1 MYEQFQNL
9 RDPEKQMELRVFIQG
24 LTEEELVKILHTSV
38 CKTDAPKIFDD
49 ILQAFPDSE
58 VYQSKRRKLIESTLH
73 ILGKTKI
80 PTVLADAIINRII
93 FDLPKHSKH
102 NIVKLVDACAVDI
115 RDHDNKHN
123 ELLCWKDLLPAL
135 LEALENE
142 KRVVHMDTEV
152 TGNEYKSL
160 IVKAI
165 CNYRWNINHLP
176 LLAKMFGDMGLDKQ
190 DRRIVIGALCR
201 ALPDL
206 SPNQVPPF
214 VYQALKLCKDR
225 DNHYFFDTLCKYFE
239 SSYAKAISMDDKD
252 SMESI
257 GIVGLKELVDIESTV
272 LYYVYQAVQL
282 NHESLKDFIR
292 YLKST
297 CQVSEYILQ
306 PFMLAVLMSVSGIY
320 TDQIFEILKLT
331 IVNDSL
337 EKEKRQ
343 TSAWLRQLLPS
354 ELNLIGIVR
363 RIIDTSNKDRHMVLK
378 GLMELAFVLM
388 STSQKLKHNTSV
400 LWNTGAEIIQEIIKK
415 RHETVA
421 TVLQEL
427 IDKIVVGGTPM
438 IHYTDCLKYVC
449 RELSVI
455 VLDHQIW
462 IMTLLERLLF
472 LPIVVADQVLFAIL
486 PLMNVSPN
494 IRENLLLTL
503 RKGLYRKGIAKRQMA
518 VTGFLEMLKYSKMHS
533 LSNFR
538 LSQRCNSS
546 VHTVS
551 SSSTSTLTQV
561 VVEHCTQR
569 EKSSNE
575 ADKTLCYEILDILKK
590 SFTYEFEVR
599 LHLYKGFYGTVA
611 RNPEI
616 TEVVLNM
623 LVSHLNLYL
632 EKDDIL
638 PPVKFE
644 LCIDV
649 QETEVVLKEPI
660 AELIFVIQK
669 IYHRMFSRTSNISDE
684 WHDILEL
691 LCTRMAATNLEHLN
705 LEREIDFSEDS
716 VKFKIKLSNLNMAIT
731 IYEALIAFR
740 IGQWF
745 SKESSAICDSIENLF
760 EGYTRSIDLIKMQ
773 SIKTKKADGGKAK
786 KNKNTSH
793 TTRKSVKSLH
803 VKIPTTIMDLDA
815 IHQCLSLLYSNRRSS
830 STQCQ
835 IVKLCENRNFCC
847 YILQTCEQLLQ
858 RSNSLFTDTC
868 QQQSNLYIDVY
879 IDIGGIL
886 YEHFFINL
894 VNVTQYDEQIIILAL
909 QCFNEICR
917 SMCTTFSSELPRFLN
932 RILRSKHNSA
942 SMDINLQ
949 LQEVIFSLNDHFVE
963 SFSQGTDSNVKKKVP
978 SLLLQ
983 IMERLAYKINFA
995 ECNGEKVFKCIKKLV
1010 QTNELEDTIVAT
1022 IVQILLRL
1030 EEYTQEY
1037 GETLNEICLKLCE
1050 KVGTIDG
1057 NQLTS
1062 DKEYAIFREETF
1074 EPIYTTLNDCI
1085 KEKLSNA
1092 SWLLSRLKAEDAIV
1106 RASGT
1111 IDEISNNNLREK
1123 ERSLCKQLSYVTQ
1136 ILYTLVNTSI
1146 EPGPCTDI
1154 TFKNLQCLYHLL
1166 GNLTKYFYTKSNGQ
1180 NAAFQT
1186 VKFIQVIQLAGK
1198 PLKSAFYN
1206 LVTYLEENQNKV
1218 NAKVDSQARRNKIL
1232 RETKVIPRVVYEIE
1246 QFNKEVLLLGKR
1258 TGIPLENHMKHS
1270 ITRDFRIKNP
1280 QLVEGLEKMDTSLLS
1295 MSNSE
1300 DTESQNCNSNM
1311 DEMSASTADNATPSN
1326 KRSRSEEIEAYSSS

>member
-9 RDPEKQMELRVFIQG
+9 RDLDKQMELRAFIQD
-24 LTEEELVKILHTSV
+24 LNIEELAKILHNSV

-49 ILQAFPDSE
+49 ILQALPDSE
-58 VYQSKRRKLIESTLH
+58 VYQSKRRKLIESMLH
-73 ILGKTKI
+73 ILEKTKI
-80 PTVLADAIINRII
+80 TSVHADAIVNRII

-102 NIVKLVDACAVDI
+102 NIVKLVDVCVVGI
-115 RDHDNKHN
+115 RDHNNRHN

-142 KRVVHMDTEV
+142 KHVVHMDMEV
-152 TGNEYKSL
+152 SGNEYKSL
-160 IVKAI
+160 IVKTI
-165 CNYRWNINHLP
+165 CDYQWNTNHLP
-176 LLAKMFGDMGLDKQ
+176 LLAKMFGDMALDKQ
-190 DRRIVIGALCR
+190 DRRIVIRALCR

-206 SPNQVPPF
+206 SLNQVPPF

-225 DNHYFFDTLCKYFE
+225 DNHYFFDTLCKYFG
-239 SSYAKAISMDDKD
+239 SSYTKAISIDDQD

-257 GIVGLKELVDIESTV
+257 GIVGVKELVDIESTV

-292 YLKST
+292 CLKSA
-297 CQVSEYILQ
+297 CQASEYILQ

-320 TDQIFEILKLT
+320 TDQIFEILKLAL
-331 IVNDSL
+331 INDFL

-354 ELNLIGIVR
+354 ELNVIGIVR

-378 GLMELAFVLM
+378 GLVQLAFALM
-388 STSQKLKHNTSV
+388 STSQKFKHNTSV
-400 LWNTGAEIIQEIIKK
+400 LWNTGAEIVREIIKK

-427 IDKIVVGGTPM
+427 IDKIVVGGTPT
-438 IHYTDCLKYVC
+438 IHYTDCLKYAC
-449 RELSVI
+449 GELTMI

-503 RKGLYRKGIAKRQMA
+503 RKGLYRKGIVKRQMA

-533 LSNFR
+533 LANFR

-546 VHTVS
+546 VHAVS
-551 SSSTSTLTQV
+551 SCSTSTLTQV
-561 VVEHCTQR
+561 TVEHSTQR
-569 EKSSNE
+569 EKSTIE

-599 LHLYKGFYGTVA
+599 LHLYKGFYGA
-611 RNPEI
+611 SAKNSEI
-616 TEVVLNM
+616 TEIVLNM

-632 EKDDIL
+632 EKDNIL
-638 PPVKFE
+638 PPIKFE
-644 LCIDV
+644 LCFDV
-649 QETEVVLKEPI
+649 QGTEVVLKEPI

-669 IYHRMFSRTSNISDE
+669 IYLRMFSQISNTSSK

-691 LCTRMAATNLEHLN
+691 LCTHMASTDLEHLN

-716 VKFKIKLSNLNMAIT
+716 VKSKIKLTNLNMAIT

-745 SKESSAICDSIENLF
+745 SKESSTICGSIENLF
-760 EGYTRSIDLIKMQ
+760 EGYARSIDLIKMQ
-773 SIKTKKADGGKAK
+773 SIKTKKADSGKAK

-793 TTRKSVKSLH
+793 VTRKSVKFPH
-803 VKIPTTIMDLDA
+803 VKIPMTIMDLDT
-815 IHQCLSLLYSNRRSS
+815 IRQSLSLLCSNRRSS
-830 STQCQ
+830 STQTE
-835 IVKLCENRNFCC
+835 IVKLCENRKFCC

-858 RSNSLFTDTC
+858 RPNSLITDTS
-868 QQQSNLYIDVY
+868 QQQPNLYIDVY
-879 IDIGGIL
+879 IDIGGL
-886 YEHFFINL
+886 LHEYFFINL
-894 VNVTQYDEQIIILAL
+894 GNVTEHDEQITILAL

-917 SMCTTFSSELPRFLN
+917 SMCTTFSSELPRFLK
-932 RILRSKHNSA
+932 RILRSKYNSA
-942 SMDINLQ
+942 STDINLQ
-949 LQEVIFSLNDHFVE
+949 LQEVIFSLNDYFVE
-963 SFSQGTDSNVKKKVP
+963 SFSDGTDINVKKKIP

-983 IMERLAYKINFA
+983 IMKQFAYKINFV
-995 ECNGEKVFKCIKKLV
+995 ECNGEKIFECIKKLV

-1022 IVQILLRL
+1022 IVQFLLRL

-1037 GETLNEICLKLCE
+1037 GETLNEICLNLCE

-1062 DKEYAIFREETF
+1062 NKEYAIFREETF
-1074 EPIYTTLNDCI
+1074 EPIYTMVNDCI
-1085 KEKLSNA
+1085 KEKLNNA
-1092 SWLLSRLKAEDAIV
+1092 SWLLLRLKAEDAIV

-1111 IDEISNNNLREK
+1111 IDEVSNNNLREK
-1123 ERSLCKQLSYVTQ
+1123 ERSLCKQLSYLTQ
-1136 ILYTLVNTSI
+1136 VLYTLANTSI
-1146 EPGPCTDI
+1146 EPGSCTDI

-1166 GNLTKYFYTKSNGQ
+1166 GNLTKYFYAKSNGQ

-1186 VKFIQVIQLAGK
+1186 VKFIQVIKLAGK

-1206 LVTYLEENQNKV
+1206 LVTYLEENQNKL
-1218 NAKVDSQARRNKIL
+1218 NSKVDSQTRRNKIL

-1270 ITRDFRIKNP
+1270 VTRDFRIKNP

-1295 MSNSE
+1295 SSTSE
-1300 DTESQNCNSNM
+1300 DRESENYNSNV
-1311 DEMSASTADNATPSN
+1311 DETSVSTSNYATPSN
-1326 KRSRSEEIEAYSSS
+1326 KRPRSEA